1 MSTNIIQEYLDFLQ
15 KSYLSFFKIMLR
27 HRYSKE
33 LCSMFLDRY
42 FLVRYYDE
50 TNYSN
55 IKDFTERLNKELID
69 VLDSFD
75 ENANQN
81 ILKNIVALFAYIMYF
96 DDICLVEKEG
106 ELIEYIASSDIV
118 KIDEREHL
126 AECLRTW
133 YVGFKCDKSTFEEA
147 FLSRDFSINEKRL
160 YRTLYSVELKHNVK
174 ISNLYSEYAI
184 EKVYTSG
191 IVNEDKSFI
200 TYILLSFLVL
210 NNAINLDF
218 SKKYVVELPATLFEK
233 DKKLER
239 LINILN
245 STLAKKHIF
254 MRLLY
259 SDYIKYKDLIDKY
272 ISEGYSFILEL
283 DSSFS
288 GNTMELILFP
298 YLLVHKESTE
308 LEIIMKKKEHIRSK
322 IIKI

>member
-15 KSYLSFFKIMLR
+15 KSYLSFFKLMLR
-27 HRYSKE
+27 HRHSKE
-33 LCSMFLDRY
+33 LCSIFLDKY
-42 FLVRYYDE
+42 FLVRYSDE
-50 TNYSN
+50 TNYPS
-55 IKDFTERLNKELID
+55 IKDFTERLNRELID
-69 VLDSFD
+69 VLSSFD
-75 ENANQN
+75 DKANKN
-81 ILKNIVALFAYIMYF
+81 ILKDIVALFGYIMYF
-96 DDICLVEKEG
+96 DDICPILKEG
-106 ELIEYIASSDIV
+106 ELIDYIANSDLI
-118 KIDEREHL
+118 KIEDRDHL
-126 AECLRTW
+126 AERLRTW
-133 YVGFKCDKSTFEEA
+133 YVGLKCDKALFEDA
-147 FLSRDFSINEKRL
+147 FISKDFSLMEKRL
-160 YRTLYSVELKHNVK
+160 YRSLYTTELKHNVK

-233 DKKLER
+233 EKKLER

-245 STLAKKHIF
+245 STLAKKHVF

-272 ISEGYSFILEL
+272 ISEGYSFILEI

-322 IIKI
+322 IVKI